1 MTEIWLVDVGRS
13 GPALAELERD
23 ARRLT
28 PEDRRR
34 ANSLKDPR
42 DRRERLATLTAL
54 RLLLERFI
62 DPHTARQPFVTGL
75 AGKPA
80 LPGGKIQFSL
90 SHVEGYALIGLT
102 RSGTIGVDLEI
113 QRPLR
118 LPTRR
123 REGLIAAAKGLAGKP
138 LAGASPDACFLQ
150 AWCRIEA
157 FAKADGGGIGRTLAD
172 LGLRSGAP
180 RSPADIEVTA
190 RRSARD
196 AGLIVRDVPLAGS
209 LYAAIA
215 LEKAARL
222 QPQTLPPD
230 RIGLE
235 RLRTAHLPSRRR
247 AG

>member
-1 MTEIWLVDVGRS
+1 MTEIWLLDVARS

-23 ARRLT
+23 APRLT
-28 PEDRRR
+28 AEDRRR
-34 ANSLKDPR
+34 ANCLKDPR
-42 DRRERLATLTAL
+42 DGRERLATLTAL
-54 RLLLERFI
+54 RLLLERFT
-62 DPHTARQPFVTGL
+62 DAHAARQPFVAGP

-90 SHVEGYALIGLT
+90 SHIEGYALIGLT
-102 RSGTIGVDLEI
+102 RSGTIGVDLERE
-113 QRPLR
+113 RPLR
-118 LPTRR
+118 LSTRR
-123 REGLIAAAKGLAGKP
+123 RTDLIAAAKGLAGRP

-157 FAKADGGGIGRTLAD
+157 FAKAHGGGIGRTLAD
-172 LGLRSGAP
+172 LGLRSGTP
-180 RSPADIEVTA
+180 RTPADIEATA

-196 AGLIVRDVPLAGS
+196 AGLIVRDVPLGDG

-222 QPQTLPPD
+222 RPQTLPPD

-235 RLRTAHLPSRRR
+235 RLLTPHLPSRRR